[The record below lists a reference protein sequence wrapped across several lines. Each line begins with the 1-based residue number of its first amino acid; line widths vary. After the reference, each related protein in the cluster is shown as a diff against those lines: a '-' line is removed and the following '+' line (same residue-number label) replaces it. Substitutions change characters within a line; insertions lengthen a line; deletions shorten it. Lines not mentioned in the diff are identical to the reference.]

1 MRSYAVQRASIPIRP
16 GVAGWTLSVDG
27 GLLSVFLDCAE
38 ALSVATR
45 LAESDWRLRSTPAQ
59 VLLADERGDG
69 DGEILNS
76 FGDQYTRRVG

>member
-16 GVAGWTLSVDG
+16 GVFGWTLAVDG
-27 GLLSVFLDCAE
+27 NLLSVFLDCSE

-59 VLLADERGDG
+59 VVLNDELGE
-69 DGEILNS
+69 GEILNS
-76 FGDQYTRRVG
+76 FGDAALRRAV

>member
-16 GVAGWTLSVDG
+16 GVFGWTLSVDG
-27 GLLSVFLDCAE
+27 GLLSVFLDCSE

-59 VLLADERGDG
+59 VQLLDEWGQ
-69 DGEILNS
+69 GELLNS
-76 FGDQYTRRVG
+76 FGEAPVLRRVI

>member
-16 GVAGWTLSVDG
+16 GVFGWTLAVDG
-27 GLLSVFLDCAE
+27 NLLSVFLDCAE

-59 VLLADERGDG
+59 VQLLDDYGQ
-69 DGEILNS
+69 GELLNS
-76 FGDQYTRRVG
+76 FGESHTLRRVV